1 MAKAEIGTSK
11 YQAKKL
17 KAAGLQRLRFYC
29 QLCQKQCRD
38 ENGFKNH
45 INSPSHQRKVEN
57 VQSQG
62 SSVVEEYSR
71 EFLKDFLKIL
81 KMNHGTK
88 KIDANKFYQEY
99 ILHDRNH
106 IHMNATKWSSLTQ
119 FVKYLGREGLVRVED
134 DGLDDDS
141 GFNLSIRLIDRSTFD
156 IQKEQSNNDTVK
168 GKKLDEYLSEKVLQ
182 QQMQKSRENL
192 EQYGG
197 EKEKT
202 VQETTKPTEPI
213 KITLKRKVQT
223 ERKNIMGFDDSSS
236 DEDS

>member
-1 MAKAEIGTSK
+1 
-11 YQAKKL
+11 
-17 KAAGLQRLRFYC
+17 
-29 QLCQKQCRD
+29 
-38 ENGFKNH
+38 
-45 INSPSHQRKVEN
+45 
-57 VQSQG
+57 
-62 SSVVEEYSR
+62 
-71 EFLKDFLKIL
+71 
-81 KMNHGTK
+81 
-88 KIDANKFYQEY
+88 
-99 ILHDRNH
+99 
-106 IHMNATKWSSLTQ
+106 MNATKWTSLTH

-134 DGLDDDS
+134 DNLDDDS
-141 GFNLSIRLIDRSTFD
+141 GFSLSIRLVDRSTSD

-197 EKEKT
+197 EKKKT
-202 VQETTKPTEPI
+202 MQETTKPTEPI